1 MKKVRKMLFS
11 IVLLALAIFQISTQ
25 MKKTEAATAGEIQYL
40 QRDNKGFYSIQKWN
54 GSEWIYVTYSI
65 TYYTD
70 SNGVKRIAYCIDPDL
85 KGIGWIKGEYAG
97 YDVKLKE
104 LLSNEKL
111 WRVYTNGYPYKTPSQ
126 MGVET
131 EDDAYLATKMASYAI
146 LRGNSIEEIRQ
157 QYRAGTTKVENESLE
172 DIQRRGTKVI
182 DAICKL
188 IDIGYNGSET
198 IKNNNILQI
207 SKQSE
212 LSKDLNKDGYYSA
225 IFKVNSKVECSK
237 YNVSEITGFPE
248 GAYIADKTGTNKTE
262 FNGNESFKLMI
273 PKDKITNSID
283 GNIKIV
289 GKCKNY
295 PIYYAECNVG
305 NYQNYMLCCDM
316 YSDDVQAS
324 SNININANKCGIQIE
339 KIDKDTKCPI
349 KGVKF
354 LIKYESGEEIGIY
367 ETDENG
373 KISISNLKPGN
384 ISIKEIETNK
394 NYILSQNET
403 NIKLEYDEIK
413 NVKIEN
419 EKKKGSIK
427 IIKVDSK
434 NNEIKLKGVK
444 FEIYNEQNELISS
457 LITDENGEAK
467 IENLPI
473 DTKYTI
479 KEVETAKDYIL
490 SEEPITIEL
499 DENEIKTITFKNK
512 KIEQDKKETLPRT
525 GQIDASNY
533 LLGIS
538 IAGTILNTQILR
550 KKNTKNKKDNNK

>member
-1 MKKVRKMLFS
+1 MKKIKKMLFS
-11 IVLLALAIFQISTQ
+11 IVLLVLAIFQISMQ
-25 MKKTEAATAGEIQYL
+25 MKKSEAATAGEIQYL

-65 TYYTD
+65 TYYAD
-70 SNGVKRIAYCIDPDL
+70 SNGVRRIAYCIDPDL

-111 WRVYTNGYPYKTPSQ
+111 WRVYTNGYPYKTPEQ

-131 EDDAYLATKMASYAI
+131 DEDAYLATKMASYAI
-146 LRGNSIEEIRQ
+146 LRGNSVDEIRQ
-157 QYRAGTTKVENESLE
+157 LYRAGTTKIENENLE

-182 DAICKL
+182 DSICKL

-198 IKNNNILQI
+198 MKYNNILQI
-207 SKQSE
+207 SKQTE
-212 LSKDLNKDGYYSA
+212 FSKDSTNKNYYSA
-225 IFKVNSKVECSK
+225 MFKVTSKVECSK
-237 YNVSEITGFPE
+237 FNINEITGFPE
-248 GAYIADKTGTNKTE
+248 GTYIADKTGNSKNE
-262 FNGNESFKLMI
+262 FEGNENFKLMV
-273 PKDKITNSID
+273 PKDKITESIN
-283 GNIKIV
+283 GNIKIA
-289 GKCKNY
+289 GRCKNY

-316 YSDDVQAS
+316 YSNDVQAN
-324 SNININANKCGIQIE
+324 SNININANKCGILLE
-339 KIDKDTKCPI
+339 KSDKDTKNPI

-354 LIKYESGEEIGIY
+354 SIKYEDGTEAGVY

-384 ISIKEIETNK
+384 IIITEIETNK
-394 NYILSQNET
+394 NYVLSQDKINV
-403 NIKLEYDEIK
+403 KLEYDEIK
-413 NVKIEN
+413 NIKVEN

-434 NNEIKLKGVK
+434 NSEIKLKGVK
-444 FEIYNEQNELISS
+444 FEIYNEQKELISS
-457 LITDENGEAK
+457 VTTDENGEAK
-467 IENLPI
+467 IEKLPI

-499 DENEIKTITFKNK
+499 EENEIKTITFKNK
-512 KIEQDKKETLPRT
+512 KVEQNKEETLPRT

-550 KKNTKNKKDNNK
+550 KKNKKNKDGNNK

>member
-1 MKKVRKMLFS
+1 
-11 IVLLALAIFQISTQ
+11 
-25 MKKTEAATAGEIQYL
+25 
-40 QRDNKGFYSIQKWN
+40 
-54 GSEWIYVTYSI
+54 
-65 TYYTD
+65 
-70 SNGVKRIAYCIDPDL
+70 
-85 KGIGWIKGEYAG
+85 
-97 YDVKLKE
+97 
-104 LLSNEKL
+104 
-111 WRVYTNGYPYKTPSQ
+111 

-324 SNININANKCGIQIE
+324 ANININANKCGIQIE
-339 KIDKDTKCPI
+339 KIDKDTKYPI
-349 KGVKF
+349 KDVKF

-373 KISISNLKPGN
+373 KINISNLKPGN

-467 IENLPI
+467 FENLPI

-499 DENEIKTITFKNK
+499 EENEIKTITFKNK

>member
-11 IVLLALAIFQISTQ
+11 IVLLVLAIFQISTQ

-212 LSKDLNKDGYYSA
+212 LSKDLNKDGLRVVAVCQKNDVRKDSVFDVSSEKDMVLIGFIGFLDPPKESAKIAIEKLKKLGINTKMFTGDKSEVANKIAKQAGINEVKAEMLPTDKYNELEKVLSNKKDEKLVAFVGDGINDSPVLARADLGISMGGIGSNSA
-225 IFKVNSKVECSK
+225 IEASDVVIMTDE
-237 YNVSEITGFPE
+237 
-248 GAYIADKTGTNKTE
+248 
-262 FNGNESFKLMI
+262 L
-273 PKDKITNSID
+273 DKI
-283 GNIKIV
+283 
-289 GKCKNY
+289 
-295 PIYYAECNVG
+295 PEA
-305 NYQNYMLCCDM
+305 
-316 YSDDVQAS
+316 
-324 SNININANKCGIQIE
+324 
-339 KIDKDTKCPI
+339 
-349 KGVKF
+349 
-354 LIKYESGEEIGIY
+354 
-367 ETDENG
+367 
-373 KISISNLKPGN
+373 ISISK
-384 ISIKEIETNK
+384 KTNR
-394 NYILSQNET
+394 
-403 NIKLEYDEIK
+403 
-413 NVKIEN
+413 
-419 EKKKGSIK
+419 
-427 IIKVDSK
+427 IIKQ
-434 NNEIKLKGVK
+434 NLTFAIGVK
-444 FEIYNEQNELISS
+444 LAILLLSVFGIADMWEAVFADVGTTLI
-457 LITDENGEAK
+457 
-467 IENLPI
+467 
-473 DTKYTI
+473 
-479 KEVETAKDYIL
+479 
-490 SEEPITIEL
+490 
-499 DENEIKTITFKNK
+499 
-512 KIEQDKKETLPRT
+512 
-525 GQIDASNY
+525 
-533 LLGIS
+533 
-538 IAGTILNTQILR
+538 TILNTIRIL
-550 KKNTKNKKDNNK
+550 K

>member
-11 IVLLALAIFQISTQ
+11 IVLLVLAIFQISTQ

-131 EDDAYLATKMASYAI
+131 EDDAYLATKMASYAV

-157 QYRAGTTKVENESLE
+157 QYRAGTTKVENENLE

-225 IFKVNSKVECSK
+225 IFKVNSKVECSQ

-248 GAYIADKTGTNKTE
+248 GTYIADKTGTNKTE
-262 FNGNESFKLMI
+262 FYGNESFKLMI

-339 KIDKDTKCPI
+339 KIDKDTKYPI

-373 KISISNLKPGN
+373 KINIANLKPGN

-394 NYILSQNET
+394 N
-403 NIKLEYDEIK
+403 
-413 NVKIEN
+413 
-419 EKKKGSIK
+419 
-427 IIKVDSK
+427 
-434 NNEIKLKGVK
+434 
-444 FEIYNEQNELISS
+444 
-457 LITDENGEAK
+457 
-467 IENLPI
+467 
-473 DTKYTI
+473 
-479 KEVETAKDYIL
+479 
-490 SEEPITIEL
+490 
-499 DENEIKTITFKNK
+499 
-512 KIEQDKKETLPRT
+512 
-525 GQIDASNY
+525 
-533 LLGIS
+533 
-538 IAGTILNTQILR
+538 
-550 KKNTKNKKDNNK
+550 

>member
-1 MKKVRKMLFS
+1 MKKIRNIVFIMLVIMLS
-11 IVLLALAIFQISTQ
+11 NIVLPCISLATSEKVTIYGKTRYGNLLKRNGIDLVCIPLAY
-25 MKKTEAATAGEIQYL
+25 TEDGVEHPVYCLNLERDGATENFSYEVNIDNELTNMEI
-40 QRDNKGFYSIQKWN
+40 
-54 GSEWIYVTYSI
+54 
-65 TYYTD
+65 
-70 SNGVKRIAYCIDPDL
+70 
-85 KGIGWIKGEYAG
+85 
-97 YDVKLKE
+97 
-104 LLSNEKL
+104 
-111 WRVYTNGYPYKTPSQ
+111 WRTIVNGYPYKTPSQ

-225 IFKVNSKVECSK
+225 IFKVNSKVECSQ

-248 GAYIADKTGTNKTE
+248 GTYIADKTGTSKTQ

-283 GNIKIV
+283 SNIKIV

-324 SNININANKCGIQIE
+324 SNININANKCGIQIK
-339 KIDKDTKCPI
+339 KIDKDTKYPI

-373 KISISNLKPGN
+373 KINISNLKPGN

-394 NYILSQNET
+394 NYILSPNET

-490 SEEPITIEL
+490 SEELITIEL
-499 DENEIKTITFKNK
+499 EENEIKTITFKNK

-525 GQIDASNY
+525 GQIDTSNY